1 MYEVYAKQAI
11 EWWKAQIGKKCGK
24 MNEYSAYMD
33 GYKFYNYPKNGISDS
48 CAIFYDTAIMKTM
61 SPEANANAARAI
73 LCEPNV
79 DNCGAG
85 CVFKVDYY
93 KKAGRWIPGTNPS
106 AAQSG
111 DEIFFYKDSYKKKEN
126 PYGVYHTGTIV
137 NWDNKGFYV
146 VEGNTNG
153 GMVAQKFYAYNNPLI
168 LGFGRPKWTGWLPDP
183 EPTPEPTPTPTP
195 EPVPEDNKYKVVN
208 IKQRILLAA
217 FTVIYSLGIK
227 SLCRKHKFKR
237 IRQCTLVLNNKYF
250 QVDHPSYHICYYNTS
265 FC

>member
-24 MNEYSAYMD
+24 TNEYSAYMD

-208 IKQRILLAA
+208 IKTFLAIRSTPEAKKDDSNKIGELYNGAIVTVLEQSNGWARISGEAW
-217 FTVIYSLGIK
+217 VSM
-227 SLCRKHKFKR
+227 
-237 IRQCTLVLNNKYF
+237 
-250 QVDHPSYHICYYNTS
+250 SYLSKI
-265 FC
+265 